1 MPRVA
6 GRIDAAKNEAI
17 LDAALELL
25 GERGFDVSLEEIARR
40 AGVSKQTIYNHF
52 GPKTEVV
59 RALAAR
65 RAASIAA
72 PLGAAQAAEPPERT
86 LAAYGVALLEG
97 VLSDRSLGIMRFAI
111 ASASTTPELAEAI
124 CQAGV
129 RGSRAHLADFLAL
142 EDAAGRLRVPDPAA
156 AAEMY
161 AGMVIGSLQTAFLLG
176 ARAEIGSDEIAAKA
190 TAAAQRFVRAF
201 GPARVP
207 SSTAPA
213 LRRL

>member
-72 PLGAAQAAEPPERT
+72 PLGAAQAAEP
-86 LAAYGVALLEG
+86 
-97 VLSDRSLGIMRFAI
+97 RSA
-111 ASASTTPELAEAI
+111 
-124 CQAGV
+124 
-129 RGSRAHLADFLAL
+129 
-142 EDAAGRLRVPDPAA
+142 RLRPTA
-156 AAEMY
+156 
-161 AGMVIGSLQTAFLLG
+161 SLCW
-176 ARAEIGSDEIAAKA
+176 RACSRTEA
-190 TAAAQRFVRAF
+190 
-201 GPARVP
+201 
-207 SSTAPA
+207 
-213 LRRL
+213 